1 MSFKIDLLKEI
12 SSQYS
17 GTFSNDAIIEEVFI
31 DSRKL
36 VKNGL
41 FIPIIGERFDAH
53 DFLVGAIEK
62 GATATLWDENKA
74 LPKEIDPQ
82 FPVFYVNDTLKALE
96 SLAKTYLEKVSPC
109 VIGVTGSNGKTSTKD
124 ILDSV
129 LVTTFKTHKTAG
141 NYNNH
146 IGLPLTILAMPEDCE
161 VAILEMGMNNFGE
174 ISFLSRLAQPDIA
187 IITNI
192 GESHIEQL
200 GSREGIAKAKLEI
213 IDGLKTSGVLIIDGD
228 EPLLEVS
235 NDLNFL
241 RCGYNHDNDYQIT
254 GLEQKADKTIF
265 KINDTDSYTLSL
277 LGKHNVKNST
287 FAIAVGKYL
296 GLCEHT
302 IQLGLK
308 DCILTSMRMER
319 KSGVHGST
327 IINDAYNSSP
337 TSMKAAIE
345 TIKELADFEIRILVL
360 GDMYELGPKE
370 KELHRSVAAVISAPI
385 THLITVGEKGSW
397 ISEVL
402 LEKNNDKIEIR
413 SYKTKQEVVEDLK
426 NLLNQGSVVL
436 IKASRGMKLETIAT
450 DLYI

>member
-12 SSQYS
+12 SSKYS

-31 DSRKL
+31 DSRKH
-36 VKNGL
+36 VNNGL

-53 DFLVGAIEK
+53 NFLVGAIEK
-62 GATATLWDENKA
+62 GATATFWDENKA

-124 ILDSV
+124 ILASV
-129 LVTTFKTHKTAG
+129 LATTFKTHKTAG

-228 EPLLEVS
+228 EPLLGVS
-235 NDLNFL
+235 NDLNLL

-254 GLEQKADKTIF
+254 ALEQKADKTIF
-265 KINDTDSYTLSL
+265 KLNEAGSYKLSL

-296 GLCEHT
+296 GLSEHT

-308 DCILTSMRMER
+308 NCILTGMRMER
-319 KSGVHGST
+319 KSGIHGTT

-345 TIKELADFEIRILVL
+345 TIKELVGFERRILVL
-360 GDMYELGPKE
+360 GDMYELGPDE
-370 KELHRSVAAVISAPI
+370 KELHRSVAEVICAPI

-402 LEKNNDKIEIR
+402 LEKNNDKIEIS
-413 SYKTKQEVVEDLK
+413 SYQTKREVVEKLE
-426 NLLNQGSVVL
+426 NLLSDGSVVL